1 MRSWILPALVLGG
14 GAAVAWFATRPSS
27 ASSAPSTDATGE
39 QQPEIEVI
47 PGVGA
52 MTIPGIPWYV
62 RSPEDVAALVRL
74 EAARVAAGGRLNVR
88 PTASCAGDSC
98 G

>member
-1 MRSWILPALVLGG
+1 MRSWIFPALVLGG

-27 ASSAPSTDATGE
+27 ASSAPSTNAAGE
-39 QQPEIEVI
+39 QQPEVEVI

-52 MTIPGIPWYV
+52 VTIPGVPWYI
-62 RSPEDVAALVRL
+62 RSPEDVVALVGL
-74 EAARVAAGGRLNVR
+74 EAARAAAGGQLNAR
-88 PTASCAGDSC
+88 PTASCAGGSC